1 MSANGTTMATSLICA
16 SHSPLLYCHA
26 KPPKDWDAL
35 QAAYKTREAAARRFD
50 AELVVAFGADHFN
63 GFFLKL
69 MPAFCV
75 GLKATAVGDIGG
87 FAGELDVPAR
97 TATDLVNYMRQNDI
111 DPAVST
117 DMTIDHAFS
126 QTINNMLGGLQSKP
140 VVPVFINAIAEP
152 YVPFRRTR
160 LMGEAIGRYAANRGG
175 RTLFLASGGM
185 SHNPR
190 RYYPV
195 PGQGTPE
202 VTAWQLSGGEDP
214 QSLRPAQ
221 WLDLLE
227 EMHIEGAEMI
237 VRGER
242 TAADMKLNEKADRRF
257 LEVFCANRLEEFDHW
272 DPHALVD
279 EAGIGSMELH
289 TWIAAA
295 AAHRAAGGSAPV
307 LDFYT
312 VAPELGI
319 AAGIVHAD

>member
-1 MSANGTTMATSLICA
+1 MTTSLICA
-16 SHSPLLYCHA
+16 SHSPLLYCYA
-26 KPPKDWDAL
+26 KAPDDWESLQSAFL
-35 QAAYKTREAAARRFD
+35 AREQAAQNFD
-50 AELVVAFGADHFN
+50 ADLVIAFGADHFN

-87 FAGELDVPAR
+87 FEGTLDVPEDI
-97 TATDLVNYMRQNDI
+97 ATDIVHHLRHSDV
-111 DPAVST
+111 DPAAST

-126 QTINNMLGGLQSKP
+126 QTINNMLGGLDAKP
-140 VVPVFINAIAEP
+140 VVPIFINAIAEP
-152 YVPFRRTR
+152 FVPFRRTR
-160 LMGEAIGRYAANRGG
+160 LMGEAIGRYAAGLGKRV
-175 RTLFLASGGM
+175 LFLASGGM

-190 RYYPV
+190 RYYPA
-195 PGQGTPE
+195 PGDGTPE
-202 VTAWQLSGGEDP
+202 VTAWQRSGGDDP
-214 QSLRPAQ
+214 ESLQPEQ
-221 WLDLLE
+221 WIDLLE
-227 EMHIEGAEMI
+227 VMHHEGAEMI

-242 TAADMKLNEKADRRF
+242 TAKDMKLNQAADEKF
-257 LEVFCANRLEEFDHW
+257 LDVFCGNRLEEFDAW
-272 DPHALVD
+272 DPHALVE

-295 AAHRAAGGSAPV
+295 AAHKAAGGSAPV